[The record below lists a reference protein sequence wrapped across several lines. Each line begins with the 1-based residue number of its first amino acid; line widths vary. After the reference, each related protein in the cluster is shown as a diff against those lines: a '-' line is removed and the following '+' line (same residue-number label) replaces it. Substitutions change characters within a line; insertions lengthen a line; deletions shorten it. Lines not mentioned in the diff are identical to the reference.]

1 MLAEIGRRRL
11 LLPVPFWAAS
21 LEALFL
27 ELLPVPPL
35 TRDQVA
41 MLKRDNVVAA
51 GASGL
56 ADLGITP
63 TAVETIVPSYLAGYR
78 SSGK

>member
-1 MLAEIGRRRL
+1 MLN
-11 LLPVPFWAAS
+11 
-21 LEALFL
+21 
-27 ELLPVPPL
+27 
-35 TRDQVA
+35 
-41 MLKRDNVVAA
+41 RDNVVAA